1 MSLNSMIIS
10 GFFVYFAALL
20 IYIYYHSK
28 KISEDTFVIGGRKIG
43 VIGTVSSTAVSIRD
57 GGGIIFWIGSGYVLG
72 YAGLWLIFGL
82 ITGYLTYPFFVHK
95 VRQEAKEKNYITIG
109 NLIRERLGENTAKTI
124 SVIILM
130 FAILVASIQ
139 LYVIGNLFSQV
150 TDFNPTVTVLVS
162 ALIVGLYLSWGGYES
177 VVKTDVI
184 QFFIIFA
191 MILAVFTLPLKSE
204 HVFDYQSLFSDSFNN
219 SAWLYVLGFFYA
231 FCSPDVWQRIFSAK
245 NDKVVKVA
253 FPLVGPIMLILTL
266 SLLFIGMAGKGL
278 LTGDI
283 NSGNAFVELFSQHI
297 FSDYFM
303 VFLFVVMVS
312 ICMSTLDSMT
322 YVFSSTIQEDIIKE
336 DVNVDHGKYI
346 KLSKIIMISFL
357 IISCIMALS
366 ISDIINY
373 LFSSFTVIVVLT
385 PLFIGV
391 ATGKLRAVNKNTDK
405 IMAWGLAICTITH
418 MTMFALGILNDNQW
432 YQLASAFAYSIFVAA
447 YAATHK
453 INGKIKRKQVS

>member
-1 MSLNSMIIS
+1 MSLNSMIVS
-10 GFFVYFAALL
+10 GFFIYFTALL

-28 KISEDTFVIGGRKIG
+28 KISEDTFVIGGRKVG
-43 VIGTVSSTAVSIRD
+43 VIGTLSSTAVSIRD

-82 ITGYLTYPFFVHK
+82 ILGYLTYPFFVHK

-109 NLIRERLGENTAKTI
+109 NLVRERLGEKTAKTI
-124 SVIILM
+124 STIILI

-150 TDFNPTVTVLVS
+150 TSFDPTYTVLIS

-177 VVKTDVI
+177 VVKTDII

-204 HVFDYQSLFSDSFNN
+204 NVFAYKSLFSDTFNN
-219 SAWLYVLGFFYA
+219 SAWLFVLGFFYA

-245 NDKVVKVA
+245 DDKTVKIA
-253 FPLVGPIMLILTL
+253 FPLVGPVILILTL

-278 LTGDI
+278 LNGDVTT
-283 NSGNAFVELFSQHI
+283 GNAFAELFSQHV

-322 YVFSSTIQEDIIKE
+322 YVFSSTIQEDIFKE
-336 DVNVDHGKYI
+336 NVKKEHSKYI
-346 KLSKIIMISFL
+346 KLSKIIMILFL
-357 IISCIMALS
+357 IVSCILALA

-391 ATGKLRAVNKNTDK
+391 ATGKLRAVNKNTDT
-405 IMAWGLAICTITH
+405 IIAWGLGLCTIAH
-418 MTMFALGILNDNQW
+418 ILMFTFGILDNNQW
-432 YQLASAFAYSIFVAA
+432 FQIASAVVYSVFVIT
-447 YAATHK
+447 YAATHR
-453 INGKIKRKQVS
+453 INGRLKKRKAS